1 MIEYRESGEDVSG
14 NTVWVLRDWGNT
26 TRSPEAK
33 PTGEG
38 GIASISKDEDGIP
51 RYVRAR
57 LTVYTLLL
65 IRLEATNYA
74 KMDLELSFDTFFV
87 YFITMDWKKPN

>member
-1 MIEYRESGEDVSG
+1 M
-14 NTVWVLRDWGNT
+14 
-26 TRSPEAK
+26 
-33 PTGEG
+33 GEG

-57 LTVYTLLL
+57 LTVITLLL
-65 IRLEATNYA
+65 SRLEATKYA

-87 YFITMDWKKPN
+87 YFITMDWRKRGSRIR